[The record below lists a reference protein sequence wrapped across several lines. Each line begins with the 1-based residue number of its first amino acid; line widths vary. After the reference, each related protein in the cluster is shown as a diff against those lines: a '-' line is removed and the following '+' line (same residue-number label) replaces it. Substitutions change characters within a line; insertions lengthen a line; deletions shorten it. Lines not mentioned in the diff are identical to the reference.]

1 MVCPKW
7 ARATVCRHDAG
18 EAFLRIPTVRTPA
31 ALALAAIPAALALAF
46 VAQTTG
52 LSSCI
57 VGPEYSQPDL
67 ERQALVSLADGHTLA
82 IDPAADPA
90 ELSLVPRVN
99 QDDRATIDVAG
110 RIAEAARFRS
120 ALASYG
126 TRRTGATVTL
136 VGPTVERRGAQLI
149 LRTIEDA
156 TISYEV
162 NGRWPRPEDAF
173 KQRIPHEFVFEVIGA
188 RWTLVLDRPAPGH
201 G

>member
-1 MVCPKW
+1 M
-7 ARATVCRHDAG
+7 ARATVYRHDAG
-18 EAFLRIPTVRTPA
+18 AASVRVPTTWIPPAPAVAAVPA
-31 ALALAAIPAALALAF
+31 ALAFAF
-46 VAQTTG
+46 VAYATG
-52 LSSCI
+52 LPSFI
-57 VGPEYSQPDL
+57 VGPAYAQPDL
-67 ERQALVSLADGHTLA
+67 ERQALASLIDGYTLA

-126 TRRTGATVTL
+126 TRRNGATVTL